1 MIFEQLELLRKI
13 TLIKGFLWD
22 DENISQLQLTIYM
35 SVLFQEII
43 YIVLLDWMT
52 KYYLVGIKEVHIAFM
67 IKEIL
72 YALTN

>member
-13 TLIKGFLWD
+13 TLIEGFLWD

-35 SVLFQEII
+35 SVLFHEII